1 MQEGSSHT
9 QVLAFLFGFVMVSTA
24 IFIPIVG
31 ETSLIPVI
39 LFDEADVPRDYW
51 PTDDWQMSTPEN
63 QGMNTSKLDRIE
75 WFIDDRGYEID
86 SVLVVRGGY
95 LVYEYYGEAWD
106 RDDIHHFQSCTKC
119 VTSTLVGIA
128 IDLGL
133 IESVNS
139 KMVDFFEDWTIENM
153 DDRKRNITIEH
164 LLTWTDGMEF
174 HEGDYPYDDPR
185 NDLGQMWVSEDAL
198 QYCLDRPMWNNPGE
212 SWWMNSG
219 TLIILGG
226 IIEIVSGMS
235 VQEFASEYLFGP
247 IGITNFYWSQIRGGD
262 AGGWY
267 HTDGGLYMTPRD
279 FAKFGYLMLN
289 NGTWD
294 DQQIVSQEWVEN
306 ATEVYITTGWG
317 DSYANFG
324 YQWWIWPSYGL
335 YAAHGHYEQ
344 ALYVVPE
351 QDIVVI
357 FTGDVPDGSFY
368 PADYIVSRYILPAV
382 EVDFT
387 EIDQTNQFQVPLLEV
402 SLLLGGVGIGIV
414 VLVVMRYAPR
424 RRSGAEGEI

>member
-1 MQEGSSHT
+1 MTSSELDGVGS
-9 QVLAFLFGFVMVSTA
+9 
-24 IFIPIVG
+24 II
-31 ETSLIPVI
+31 
-39 LFDEADVPRDYW
+39 DE
-51 PTDDWQMSTPEN
+51 
-63 QGMNTSKLDRIE
+63 
-75 WFIDDRGYEID
+75 RGYEID

-95 LVYEYYGEAWD
+95 IVYEYYGDGWD
-106 RDDIHHFQSCTKC
+106 RDDIHHIQSCTKC

-185 NDLGQMWVSEDAL
+185 NDLGQMWVSDDAL
-198 QYCLDRPMWNNPGE
+198 QYCLDRPMWNTPGE
-212 SWWMNSG
+212 SFWMNSG

-235 VQEFASEYLFGP
+235 VREFASEYLFAP
-247 IGITNFYWSQIRGGD
+247 LGITDFYWSQIAGGA

-267 HTDGGLYMTPRD
+267 HTDGGLYLSHGD

-294 DQQIVSQEWVEN
+294 GQQIVSQEWVEN
-306 ATEVYITTGWG
+306 ATEAYINSGWQG
-317 DSYANFG
+317 SYALFG
-324 YQWWIWPSYGL
+324 YQWWIWPSQGL
-335 YAAHGHYEQ
+335 YSAHGHYEQ
-344 ALYVVPE
+344 ALYVIPE
-351 QDIVVI
+351 QDLVVV
-357 FTGDVPDGSFY
+357 FTGDVPDDSFY
-368 PADYIVSRYILPAV
+368 PADYIVTQFILPAAG
-382 EVDFT
+382 VDFT
-387 EIDQTNQFQVPLLEV
+387 EQEELQIPLIEV
-402 SLLLGGVGIGIV
+402 AILLGGVSIV
-414 VLVVMRYAPR
+414 ALVVMRYVLR
-424 RRSGAEGEI
+424 RKAVQ

>member
-1 MQEGSSHT
+1 
-9 QVLAFLFGFVMVSTA
+9 VLISTA
-24 IFIPIVG
+24 IFIPIPG
-31 ETSLIPVI
+31 KTSPTPAN
-39 LFDEADVPRDYW
+39 LFEEAEVSRDYW
-51 PTDDWQMSTPEN
+51 PTIDWQTMTPEN
-63 QGMNTSKLDRIE
+63 QGMNSSKLNEIE
-75 WFIDDRGYEID
+75 RLIDDRGYEID

-95 LVYEYYGEAWD
+95 LVYEYYGGDWD

-133 IESVNS
+133 IESVYS
-139 KMVDFFEDWTIENM
+139 KMVDFFGDWTIENT

-198 QYCLDRPMWNNPGE
+198 QYCLDRPMWNDPGE

-235 VQEFASEYLFGP
+235 VQDFASEYLFGP
-247 IGITNFYWSQIRGGD
+247 LGITNFYWSQIRGGD
-262 AGGWY
+262 AGEWY

-289 NGTWD
+289 NGIWQ

-306 ATEVYITTGWG
+306 ATEVYIRTGWG
-317 DSYANFG
+317 DSYAFFG
-324 YQWWIWPSYGL
+324 YQWWMWPYQGL
-335 YAAHGHYEQ
+335 YSAHGHYEQ
-344 ALYVVPE
+344 ALYVVPD
-351 QDIVVI
+351 QDLVIV
-357 FTGDVPDGSFY
+357 FTGDVPDGSFH
-368 PADYIVSRYILPAV
+368 PADYIVSQHILPAV
-382 EVDFT
+382 GVDFT
-387 EIDQTNQFQVPLLEV
+387 ETDPTAQFQTPLLEV
-402 SLLLGGVGIGIV
+402 SFLLGGVGIGIV
-414 VLVVMRYAPR
+414 ALVVMRYALR
-424 RRSGAEGEI
+424 KRSIQ